1 MRSRT
6 HRQKLPTLPQ
16 AVARRMGK
24 WVTCEQ
30 AIDAM
35 RTERAE
41 LCPAHRR
48 EWDDARE
55 DARIAT
61 QTPAPITLMHIGE
74 PGTVRAENVRRR
86 QFEQWLRCID
96 TYQQLALSR
105 CRLGVVCTITQPVQD
120 ALFDLGAVA

>member
-6 HRQKLPTLPQ
+6 HRQKLPTLPE
-16 AVARRMGK
+16 AVAHRMGK
-24 WVTCEQ
+24 WVTREQ

-35 RTERAE
+35 RAERAS

-55 DARIAT
+55 DARIST
-61 QTPAPITLMHIGE
+61 QAPAPITLMHIGE
-74 PGTVRAENVRRR
+74 SGMVRAENVRRR

-96 TYQQLALSR
+96 TYQQIALHR
-105 CRLGVVCTITQPVQD
+105 CRDGVGCTITEPVQD
-120 ALFDLGAVA
+120 ALFEEAS